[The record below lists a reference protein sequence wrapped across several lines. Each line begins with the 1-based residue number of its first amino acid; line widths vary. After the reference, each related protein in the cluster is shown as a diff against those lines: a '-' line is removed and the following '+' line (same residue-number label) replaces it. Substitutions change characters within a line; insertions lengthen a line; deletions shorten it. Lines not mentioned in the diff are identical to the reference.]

1 MVKRRTFKKSLGTR
15 RQQRPKA
22 QVVTSMVRYRQPK
35 ASTMYQNLKVEISVP
50 LWIYGTLGGDT
61 YSLSGSSNTWHLYI
75 LTQGQTYP
83 VLPELRSALNSY
95 LYYKVNGASIAYCK
109 TYGSSSVNEIRQAPP
124 LAFNIGPALSNTQT
138 SNLVP
143 AEVFDMDD
151 SYRIQPLSDDKELNS
166 RYYRFFNMRSGQ
178 PATYGA
184 AVGEWENTAI
194 QPTVLFSLGYKE
206 VPENAADASIRI
218 GAAIVTIYFT
228 FMKPAQANTY
238 T

>member
-1 MVKRRTFKKSLGTR
+1 MAKRLIMKKSLGRR
-15 RQQRPKA
+15 RQQRKKA
-22 QVVTSMVRYRQPK
+22 QIVTSMVRYVQPK
-35 ASTMYQNLKVEISVP
+35 ANTMYQNLKVEISVP
-50 LWIYGTLGGDT
+50 LWIYGTIGGDA
-61 YSLSGSSNTWHLYI
+61 YSLSGSSNTWHLYV

-83 VLPELRSALNSY
+83 VLPELRAALNSY
-95 LYYKVNGASIAYCK
+95 LYYRVNGASIAYCK

-166 RYYRFFNMRSGQ
+166 RYYKFKNMRSGQ

-194 QPTVLFSLGYKE
+194 APTVLFSLGYKE
-206 VPENAADASIRI
+206 APENAADVSIRI
-218 GAAIVTIYFT
+218 GAALVTLYIS